1 MSNHLP
7 QAKLLLM
14 PIELDLNVEAAVDES
29 PADARRR
36 VLRRIADAL
45 DPETMSITRLD
56 ASVYDDGGDELLSAE
71 DGRRHDRNDGGR

>member
-56 ASVYDDGGDELLSAE
+56 ASVYNVDCDELLSAE